1 MSIRRFY
8 DRWPQYTR
16 RVTDAIRGLSDDELA
31 IRHGPYDWPIWAIV
45 GHDAGA
51 RTYWLCGVLG
61 EPGADE
67 TPFGD
72 PRVANEAGWEDDL
85 SHPRHATELVWAMES
100 TGAII
105 EHVLDT
111 WTPDMLD
118 EEVERFYGE
127 TRQLHSRGSILQR
140 LLTHD
145 AWHAA
150 QISDALA
157 AHGLPDIDLWRR
169 D

>member
-8 DRWPQYTR
+8 DRWPQYNQR
-16 RVTDAIRGLSDDELA
+16 ISDAVAGLSEEELA
-31 IRHGPYDWPIWAIV
+31 IRAGPADWPIWAIV
-45 GHDAGA
+45 GHNAGA
-51 RTYWLCGVLG
+51 RAYWLCGVLG
-61 EPGADE
+61 EPGADR

-72 PRVANEAGWEDDL
+72 PLPVEGWEDDL
-85 SHPRHATELVWAMES
+85 DHPRSAHELVWAMGS
-100 TGAII
+100 TSAVI

-111 WTPDMLD
+111 WTPEMLD
-118 EEVERFYGE
+118 DEVERVYAE
-127 TRQLHSRGSILQR
+127 RRQVHRRASILQR

-150 QISDALA
+150 QISDTLA
-157 AHGLPDIDLWRR
+157 ANGLPDIDLWRQ